1 MTGKLALI
9 IEDDFDASTIFATAL
24 QVAGYETEVISTGD
38 EAQVRLGE
46 VVPDL
51 ILLDLHLPRV
61 VGTELLAQVR
71 ADERLQETR
80 IIVASADARMAEAV
94 RADVDLILIKPAT
107 FSQVRDLGIRM
118 MKSAVR

>member
-61 VGTELLAQVR
+61 VGTELLAQIR